1 MLRDFRDFLFK
12 QNALALAIGV
22 IIGAAIGRVVQS
34 VVNDLLMPV
43 IGLAMPGGDWR
54 AARIVLSETVGKDGQ
69 PVVSAINYG
78 AFLGT
83 VIDFAIVALVV
94 FMILRVAIKPE
105 TPAATKTCQFCGE
118 TVPLAATRCRACTSA
133 LT

>member
-34 VVNDLLMPV
+34 IVNDLLMPV
-43 IGLAMPGGDWR
+43 IGLGMPGGDWR

-83 VIDFAIVALVV
+83 VIDFAIVAFVV
-94 FMILRVAIKPE
+94 FMILRVAITPE
-105 TPAATKTCQFCGE
+105 PPSATKTCPFCGE
-118 TVPLAATRCRACTSA
+118 TVPHAATRCRACTSA